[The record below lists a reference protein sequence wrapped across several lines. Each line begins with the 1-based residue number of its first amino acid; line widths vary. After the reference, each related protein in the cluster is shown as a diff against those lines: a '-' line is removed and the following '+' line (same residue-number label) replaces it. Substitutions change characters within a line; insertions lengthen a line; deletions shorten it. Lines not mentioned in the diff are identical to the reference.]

1 MKPAKPRFPE
11 TRWRQPCHYLTFPV
25 FPWRTCRRRWKRCRV
40 CGPRCK
46 TSPAGTPVPRLFV
59 KRDDQTGLATG
70 GNKTRKLELL
80 VAEALQQGADTLVTT
95 GAPQSNHCRQ
105 TAAAAAR
112 AGLAC
117 TLVLGG
123 NAPML
128 EGGNL
133 LLDRLFGAEIVFAG
147 PVDRLDVMQQVVD
160 ELAAGGRHPYAI
172 TYGGSSPLGAAA
184 YALAMEE
191 LLDQCT
197 ARGIAPDHVV
207 VGSSSGGTQAGMVA
221 GARALSAAV
230 QIHGISID
238 LAEATLV
245 ANLMALGQQTADLLA
260 LDLKLARQDF
270 TVHDAYLGGG
280 YGVLGVAEREAIG
293 LLARSEGLLAD
304 PVYTGR
310 ALAGLLDLV
319 RQGRFAAAETV
330 VFWHTGGL
338 PAIFAYED
346 GLR

>member
-1 MKPAKPRFPE
+1 MPLPELPRFPLAHL
-11 TRWRQPCHYLTFPV
+11 P
-25 FPWRTCRRRWKRCRV
+25 
-40 CGPRCK
+40 
-46 TSPAGTPVPRLFV
+46 TPLEEMHRLRAVLQAELGDATVPRLLV

-80 VAEALQQGADTLVTT
+80 VAEALQQGADTLITT

-133 LLDRLFGAEIVFAG
+133 LLDRLFGAQIVFAG
-147 PVDRLDVMQQVVD
+147 QTDRLVAMQRIAD
-160 ELAAGGRHPYAI
+160 DLATAGRRPYSI
-172 TYGGSSPLGAAA
+172 TYGGSNARGAAA

-191 LLDQCT
+191 LLNQC
-197 ARGIAPDHVV
+197 AGRGIAPDHVF
-207 VGSSSGGTQAGMVA
+207 VGSSSGGTQAGMVV
-221 GARALSAAV
+221 GAAALESAV
-230 QIHGISID
+230 RVHGISID
-238 LAEATLV
+238 LAETTLV
-245 ANLMALGQQTADLLA
+245 DNLIALGQQTADLLG
-260 LDLKLARQDF
+260 LNLQPTRSDF
-270 TVHDAYLGGG
+270 IVHDGYLGGG
-280 YGVLGVAEREAIG
+280 YGVMGAAEREAIG

-310 ALAGLLDLV
+310 ALAGLLDLI
-319 RQGRFAAAETV
+319 RRGQFAAGETV

-346 GLR
+346 QLQ

>member
-1 MKPAKPRFPE
+1 MILPELHRFPLA
-11 TRWRQPCHYLTFPV
+11 QLP
-25 FPWRTCRRRWKRCRV
+25 
-40 CGPRCK
+40 
-46 TSPAGTPVPRLFV
+46 TPLEGMPRLRAALQEELGARSIPLLLV

-80 VAEALQQGADTLVTT
+80 VAEAQRNGADTLVTT

-128 EGGNL
+128 AGGNL

-147 PVDRLDVMQQVVD
+147 DSDRLLVMQQVAD
-160 ELAAGGRHPYAI
+160 DLAAQGHKPYVI

-184 YALAMEE
+184 YVLAMAE
-191 LLDQCT
+191 LLGQCYT
-197 ARGIAPDHVV
+197 GGTAPDHVV
-207 VGSSSGGTQAGMVA
+207 VASSSGGTQAGMVV
-221 GARALSAAV
+221 GARALASAV

-238 LAEATLV
+238 LDEATLV
-245 ANLMALGQQTADLLA
+245 SNLLDLGQRTANLLRLDMALT
-260 LDLKLARQDF
+260 RQHF
-270 TVHDAYLGGG
+270 IVHDGYLGGG
-280 YGVLGVAEREAIG
+280 YGVLGAAERDAIS
-293 LLARSEGLLAD
+293 LVARREGLLAD

-310 ALAGLLDLV
+310 ALAGLLDLI
-319 RQGRFAAAETV
+319 RQGRFREDETV

-346 GLR
+346 ELGVFEMS

>member
-1 MKPAKPRFPE
+1 MTLPNLPRFSLAHLPTPLE
-11 TRWRQPCHYLTFPV
+11 EM
-25 FPWRTCRRRWKRCRV
+25 
-40 CGPRCK
+40 PRLRAALQIE
-46 TSPAGTPVPRLFV
+46 PGRHAVPHLFV

-80 VAEALQQGADTLVTT
+80 VAEALRLGADTLVTT

-128 EGGNL
+128 DGGNL
-133 LLDRLFGAEIVFAG
+133 LLDRLFGAEIIFAG
-147 PVDRLDVMQQVVD
+147 SEDRLVVMQRAVD
-160 ELAAGGRHPYAI
+160 DLAASGRLPFAI

-184 YALAMEE
+184 YALAMDE
-191 LLDQCT
+191 LLGQC
-197 ARGIAPDHVV
+197 AERGIRLDHVI
-207 VGSSSGGTQAGMVA
+207 VGSSSGGTQAGMVV
-221 GARALSAAV
+221 GARALAAPV

-238 LAEATLV
+238 LAEKTLV
-245 ANLMALGQQTADLLA
+245 SNLVTLGQQTADLLG
-260 LDLKLARQDF
+260 LDLTLADRDF

-280 YGVLGVAEREAIG
+280 YGVMGAAEREAIG

-310 ALAGLLDLV
+310 ALAGLLDLI
-319 RQGRFAAAETV
+319 RTGRFAADETV

-346 GLR
+346 ALRG

>member
-1 MKPAKPRFPE
+1 MHLPELPRFPLAHLPTPLE
-11 TRWRQPCHYLTFPV
+11 EL
-25 FPWRTCRRRWKRCRV
+25 
-40 CGPRCK
+40 PRLRAALQRE
-46 TSPAGTPVPRLFV
+46 PGAGPVPRLLV
-59 KRDDQTGLATG
+59 KRDDETGLATG

-112 AGLAC
+112 AGLTC

-128 EGGNL
+128 AGGNL

-147 PVDRLDVMQQVVD
+147 QEDRLLVMQRVAGD
-160 ELAAGGRHPYAI
+160 LAASGRRPYTI

-184 YALAMEE
+184 YAQAMAE
-191 LLDQCT
+191 LLEQCAT
-197 ARGIAPDHVV
+197 RAIAADHVV
-207 VGSSSGGTQAGMVA
+207 VASSSGGTQAGMVV
-221 GARALSAAV
+221 GVRALASPV
-230 QIHGISID
+230 QVHGISID
-238 LAEATLV
+238 LAETTLV
-245 ANLMALGQQTADLLA
+245 DNLVDLGQRTADLLR
-260 LDLKLARQDF
+260 LDLALARQDF
-270 TVHDAYLGGG
+270 IVHDGYLGGG
-280 YGVLGVAEREAIG
+280 YGVLGAPEREAIA

-319 RQGRFAAAETV
+319 RRGRFAADETV

-346 GLR
+346 QLQQ

>member
-1 MKPAKPRFPE
+1 MPLPVLSRFPLAHLPTPLE
-11 TRWRQPCHYLTFPV
+11 EM
-25 FPWRTCRRRWKRCRV
+25 
-40 CGPRCK
+40 PRLRAALQAEPGRH
-46 TSPAGTPVPRLFV
+46 TVPHLFV

-70 GNKTRKLELL
+70 GNKTRKLEML
-80 VAEALQQGADTLVTT
+80 VAEALAQGADTLVTT

-147 PVDRLDVMQQVVD
+147 PADRLAVMQRLVD
-160 ELAAGGRHPYAI
+160 DLAASGRRPYAI

-191 LLDQCT
+191 LLIQCA

-207 VGSSSGGTQAGMVA
+207 VGSSSGGTQAGMVV

-238 LAEATLV
+238 LAEETLV
-245 ANLMALGQQTADLLA
+245 SNLVALGQQTADLLA
-260 LDLKLARQDF
+260 LDLTLESQDF
-270 TVHDAYLGGG
+270 IVHDGYLGGG
-280 YGVLGVAEREAIG
+280 YGVLGAAEREAIG

-310 ALAGLLDLV
+310 ALAGLLDLDPAGPV
-319 RQGRFAAAETV
+319 RSRRN
-330 VFWHTGGL
+330 GGVL
-338 PAIFAYED
+338 AHRRPAGYLC
-346 GLR
+346 LRG

>member
-1 MKPAKPRFPE
+1 MPLPDLPRFSLAHLPTPLE
-11 TRWRQPCHYLTFPV
+11 EM
-25 FPWRTCRRRWKRCRV
+25 
-40 CGPRCK
+40 PRLRAALQIE
-46 TSPAGTPVPRLFV
+46 PGRHAVPHLFV

-80 VAEALQQGADTLVTT
+80 VAEALRLGADTLVTT

-128 EGGNL
+128 DGGNL
-133 LLDRLFGAEIVFAG
+133 LLDRLFGAEIIFAG
-147 PVDRLDVMQQVVD
+147 SEDRLVVMQRAVD
-160 ELAAGGRHPYAI
+160 DLAASGRRPFAI

-184 YALAMEE
+184 YALAMDE
-191 LLDQCT
+191 LLGQC
-197 ARGIAPDHVV
+197 AERGIRLDHVI
-207 VGSSSGGTQAGMVA
+207 VGSSSGGTQAGMVV
-221 GARALSAAV
+221 GARALAAPV

-238 LAEATLV
+238 LAEKTLV
-245 ANLMALGQQTADLLA
+245 SNLVTLGQQTADLLG
-260 LDLKLARQDF
+260 LDLTLADRDF

-280 YGVLGVAEREAIG
+280 YGVMGAAEREAIG

-310 ALAGLLDLV
+310 ALAGLLDLI
-319 RQGRFAAAETV
+319 RTGRFAADETV

-346 GLR
+346 ALRG

>member
-1 MKPAKPRFPE
+1 MPLPDLPRFSLAHLPTPLE
-11 TRWRQPCHYLTFPV
+11 EM
-25 FPWRTCRRRWKRCRV
+25 
-40 CGPRCK
+40 PRLRAALQIE
-46 TSPAGTPVPRLFV
+46 PGRHAVPHLFV

-80 VAEALQQGADTLVTT
+80 VAEALRLGADTLVTT

-128 EGGNL
+128 DGGNL
-133 LLDRLFGAEIVFAG
+133 LLDRLFGAEIIFAG
-147 PVDRLDVMQQVVD
+147 SEDRLVVMQRAVD
-160 ELAAGGRHPYAI
+160 DLAASGRRPFAI

-184 YALAMEE
+184 YALAMDE
-191 LLDQCT
+191 LVDQC
-197 ARGIAPDHVV
+197 AERGIRLDHVI
-207 VGSSSGGTQAGMVA
+207 VGSSSGGTQAGMVV
-221 GARALSAAV
+221 GARALAAPV

-238 LAEATLV
+238 LAEKTLV
-245 ANLMALGQQTADLLA
+245 SNLVTLGQQTADLLG
-260 LDLKLARQDF
+260 LDLTLADRDF

-280 YGVLGVAEREAIG
+280 YGVMGAAEREAIG

-310 ALAGLLDLV
+310 ALAGLLDLI
-319 RQGRFAAAETV
+319 RTGRFAADETV

-346 GLR
+346 ALRG

>member
-1 MKPAKPRFPE
+1 MPLPELPRFPLAHLPTPLE
-11 TRWRQPCHYLTFPV
+11 EM
-25 FPWRTCRRRWKRCRV
+25 
-40 CGPRCK
+40 PRLRAALQAE
-46 TSPAGTPVPRLFV
+46 PNQNGVPRLYV

-80 VAEALQQGADTLVTT
+80 VAEALRLGADRLVTT

-147 PVDRLDVMQQVVD
+147 PVDRLDVMQQVVSD
-160 ELAAGGRHPYAI
+160 LTESGHRPYAI
-172 TYGGSSPLGAAA
+172 TYGGSSPRGAAA
-184 YALAMEE
+184 YALAMDE
-191 LLDQCT
+191 LLGQCAT
-197 ARGIAPDHVV
+197 RGFAPDHVV
-207 VGSSSGGTQAGMVA
+207 VGSSSGGTQSGMVV
-221 GARALSAAV
+221 GARALAAKV

-238 LAEATLV
+238 LAESTLV
-245 ANLMALGQQTADLLA
+245 SNLVTLGQQTADLLA
-260 LDLKLARQDF
+260 LDLKLERRDF

-310 ALAGLLDLV
+310 ALAGLLDLL
-319 RQGRFAAAETV
+319 RQGRFTTDETV

-346 GLR
+346 ALQASDTPIQELSLRLVS